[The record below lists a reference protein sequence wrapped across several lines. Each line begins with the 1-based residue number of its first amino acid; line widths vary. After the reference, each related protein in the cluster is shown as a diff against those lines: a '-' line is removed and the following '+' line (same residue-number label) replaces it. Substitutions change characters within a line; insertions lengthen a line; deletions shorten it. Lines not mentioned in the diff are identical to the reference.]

1 MVLYTYLQ
9 PNTCLQTI
17 TCLQPDACSQL
28 ILGPFIYPSVPVG
41 LGAPIRRVVALS
53 CLRVNNTGSTAMARV
68 VTVHSAQS
76 WFFSVS
82 WLVVVK

>member
-1 MVLYTYLQ
+1 MVLDTYLQPSTYLQ

-53 CLRVNNTGSTAMARV
+53 CLRVTNTGSTAMARESLY
-68 VTVHSAQS
+68 TK
-76 WFFSVS
+76 
-82 WLVVVK
+82 LVC